1 MRISHKQLLFRVLPW
16 FGVLILIVFLSR
28 IDWGTMGRVIRQVN
42 PFLVLLAFSFSFI
55 YIAGKSIRWSWILKR
70 QNIFLSFWD
79 ALGIY
84 YATFYLSLL
93 TPGKIGDVSKFFYLK
108 GRGVPGGRAL
118 VSILLDRIYDLI
130 FLCLM
135 TVITMFFIPN
145 SVISGDKYI
154 VWVFIIG
161 LGVLVSA
168 NFFLKYRNIIKRY
181 LIALLPGS
189 FQEIINTEGKLFI
202 DDLKKIGWRRL
213 IYLFNVTIVLW
224 MIAYLQIWILA
235 MALGL
240 YVSYITIIFLSTI
253 VSLLAILP
261 VSPSGT
267 NIGTRDAA
275 LVAGFLWF
283 KIGTSEEALALSM
296 LILLTIAFDAVC
308 GYIAFSRVYV
318 SG

>member
-1 MRISHKQLLFRVLPW
+1 MRINHKQLLFRVLPW

-70 QNIFLSFWD
+70 QNIFLSFWE

-168 NFFLKYRNIIKRY
+168 IFFLKYRNIIKRY

-213 IYLFNVTIVLW
+213 TYLFNVTIVLW

-240 YVSYITIIFLSTI
+240 YISYITIIFLSTI

-275 LVAGFLWF
+275 LVAGFFWF

-308 GYIAFSRVYV
+308 GYIAFSRVHV